1 MINQISKIQKI
12 VSGQSGSV
20 ILNTSLPVSIKVVE
34 KTGYNRYI
42 LEFNEKKLNTK
53 SMKNLKIGGQYWG
66 EISSGSENIVIQN
79 LYEKPN
85 FIPANTLLNGIDLIE
100 RLVNEPQIDWF
111 YDHIKDKLTTTNSK
125 AEFEI
130 YTNMLMA
137 LQKKIIYIPFMY
149 GKNVCIFEMKIE
161 KNDTLIYI
169 IFSNFPPILFSFEG
183 KKCNMITTPF
193 KKLAKFLECEF
204 ETKTAVKEVV
214 ELYSL
219 QQQIL
224 DLKS

>member
-100 RLVNEPQIDWF
+100 RLVNEPQIDWL
-111 YDHIKDKLTTTNSK
+111 YDHIKDKLTNTNSK

-137 LQKKIIYIPFMY
+137 LQKKIIYTFM
-149 GKNVCIFEMKIE
+149 
-161 KNDTLIYI
+161 
-169 IFSNFPPILFSFEG
+169 
-183 KKCNMITTPF
+183 
-193 KKLAKFLECEF
+193 
-204 ETKTAVKEVV
+204 
-214 ELYSL
+214 
-219 QQQIL
+219 
-224 DLKS
+224 

>member
-100 RLVNEPQIDWF
+100 RLV
-111 YDHIKDKLTTTNSK
+111 L
-125 AEFEI
+125 
-130 YTNMLMA
+130 
-137 LQKKIIYIPFMY
+137 
-149 GKNVCIFEMKIE
+149 
-161 KNDTLIYI
+161 
-169 IFSNFPPILFSFEG
+169 
-183 KKCNMITTPF
+183 
-193 KKLAKFLECEF
+193 
-204 ETKTAVKEVV
+204 
-214 ELYSL
+214 
-219 QQQIL
+219 
-224 DLKS
+224 

>member
-100 RLVNEPQIDWF
+100 RLVNEPQIDWL
-111 YDHIKDKLTTTNSK
+111 YDHIKDKLATTNSK
-125 AEFEI
+125 AEMF
-130 YTNMLMA
+130 
-137 LQKKIIYIPFMY
+137 
-149 GKNVCIFEMKIE
+149 V
-161 KNDTLIYI
+161 
-169 IFSNFPPILFSFEG
+169 
-183 KKCNMITTPF
+183 
-193 KKLAKFLECEF
+193 FLR
-204 ETKTAVKEVV
+204 
-214 ELYSL
+214 
-219 QQQIL
+219 
-224 DLKS
+224 